1 MASKRKKYAI
11 DKEKVAEFLVE
22 DRRRIDGHLKRL
34 DKIFLSAEN
43 SKNDKEI
50 EEKYLYLGSRVAKIF
65 EVLQKE
71 NEQMI
76 RFLEKFDNEQA
87 DLSDEEQLGQML
99 SEYANIENAEID
111 VENENKIW
119 KN

>member
-22 DRRRIDGHLKRL
+22 DRKRIDNHLKRL

-76 RFLEKFDNEQA
+76 RFLERFDTETE
-87 DLSDEEQLGQML
+87 DLSDEEQLGRLL
-99 SEYANIENAEID
+99 SDHASLESAEID